1 MIVFLRFK
9 GQYSSEVHC
18 AKLNY
23 FNCFSPQVKV
33 WEEKKQKK
41 PGRSRKGTEA

>member
-33 WEEKKQKK
+33 WEEKKTKKTRQIQK
-41 PGRSRKGTEA
+41 RD

>member
-33 WEEKKQKK
+33 WEEKNQKK
-41 PGRSRKGTEA
+41 TQQIQKRD